1 MAFEKLE
8 PLLYLPD
15 DTSFYRSIGDEFH
28 TARIIW
34 RQLALLA
41 LPLVFFIPVLVQGGF
56 VWQDDG
62 RVSDN
67 PLLWSW
73 SGLGRA
79 WVQGLGGSYRPM
91 AQTVLCLEHHFS
103 GHTSWV
109 YHLTSILF
117 HGVNAV
123 LLWGVLRRL
132 EIRGAWFAAA
142 LFALHPVQVQAVAW
156 VSQQPHLL
164 GAGLCLAA
172 IWAYLRLAEI
182 RPPLPDDLVPKDK
195 READHFL
202 EDEPE
207 TVLYILALVL
217 AVFAILSNGTAIGLP
232 FVLLLLI
239 WWKRGAVSRREWLR
253 LAPFFAIAVVG
264 AVILVR
270 AGLGAVDP
278 GGIAPTLSIAER
290 ALVATR
296 GIWAYLLRIV
306 WPYPLLFVYPRWSV
320 SPVEWWQYLFAAGL
334 ALVLAIVWA
343 ARRYWGRGPLVAMLV
358 YLTLLIPAIWTI
370 MGSSAPSIY
379 LADYLQYLAA
389 AVPLALIASA
399 IVGVVSRPVS
409 PILARCLRA
418 GTAIFALAVL
428 GIFSLLQETSYSSSE
443 NLWKATLEQAPTVT
457 VARVQYSTLL
467 IHEGRL
473 QEAMDVLRDAEP
485 STASDPAMLRAWGQV
500 YLARE
505 QWADAI
511 RSFTE
516 AHKVDPTNREIT
528 LGLAVAYSRAGRVDD
543 ALRLYSE
550 ELARKPDESVYDS
563 IGEILASQGKSDEAI
578 ENYHQAL
585 KLNSKFVAA
594 KLNLAKVLFDT
605 KRYEE
610 AAKELHGVVAI
621 DPGNFATYAIDASFQ
636 LRIGDFAGAEQ
647 NSRIAIARNPRSVEA
662 WNYLGVAQYA
672 QGHVREAILSFERA
686 LTYKP
691 DYEKAR
697 ENLEKAR
704 RKLASSDG

>member
-8 PLLYLPD
+8 SVLYLPD

-28 TARIIW
+28 TARIVW
-34 RQLALLA
+34 RQLGLLV
-41 LPLVFFIPVLVQGGF
+41 LPLLFFIPVLVQGGF
-56 VWQDDG
+56 VWQDDW
-62 RVSDN
+62 RVSEN

-73 SGLGRA
+73 SGLARA
-79 WVQGLGGSYRPM
+79 WGQGLGGSYRPM
-91 AQTVLCLEHHFS
+91 AQTVLCLEHHFA
-103 GHTSWV
+103 GHSAWV

-117 HGVNAV
+117 HGFNAV

-172 IWAYLRLAEI
+172 VWAYLRLAEI

-207 TVLYILALVL
+207 VALYIMALVL
-217 AVFAILSNGTAIGLP
+217 TVFAVLSDGTAIGLP
-232 FVLLLLI
+232 FVLVLLV
-239 WWKRGAVSRREWLR
+239 WWKRGTVSRREWLR
-253 LAPFFAIAVVG
+253 LAPFFAIAIVG

-270 AGLGAVDP
+270 AGLGAADP

-320 SPVEWWQYLFAAGL
+320 SPVERWQYLFPAGL
-334 ALVLAIVWA
+334 AIILAVLWA
-343 ARRYWGRGPLVAMLV
+343 ARRFWGRGPIVAMLV
-358 YLTLLIPAIWTI
+358 YLTLFIPATWTI

-399 IVGVVSRPVS
+399 IVGLVSRPVS

-418 GTAIFALAVL
+418 GTAIVSLAVL
-428 GIFSLLQETSYSSSE
+428 GIFSLLQETSYSSAKD
-443 NLWKATLEQAPTVT
+443 LWKATLDQDPTVT

-467 IHEGRL
+467 IREGRL
-473 QEAMDVLRDAEP
+473 QEAMDVLRDTEP
-485 STASDPAMLRAWGQV
+485 STTSDPAILRAWGQV

-511 RSFTE
+511 QSFTA
-516 AHKVDPTNREIT
+516 AHKVDPANHEIT
-528 LGLAVAYSRAGRVDD
+528 LGLATAYSRANRVDD

-550 ELARKPDESVYDS
+550 ELDRKPDEGIYNNM
-563 IGEILASQGKSDEAI
+563 GQILASQGKPNQAI
-578 ENYHQAL
+578 ERYNQAL
-585 KLNSKFVAA
+585 KLNPRFVPA
-594 KLNLAKVLFDT
+594 KLNLANIFFDT
-605 KRYEE
+605 GRMEE
-610 AAKELHGVVAI
+610 SAKELQGVVAI
-621 DPGNFATYAIDASFQ
+621 DPGNFATYVICASIQ
-636 LRIGDFAGAEQ
+636 LRLGDFAGAEQ
-647 NSRIAIARNPRSVEA
+647 NCRIAISRNPRSVEA
-662 WNYLGVAQYA
+662 WNNLGVAQFR
-672 QGHVREAILSFERA
+672 QGHIREAILSFEKA
-686 LTYKP
+686 IAYKA
-691 DYEKAR
+691 DYEDAR
-697 ENLEKAR
+697 KNLDQAR
-704 RKLASSDG
+704 RKLASIDG